1 MPMRKLWTLAQF
13 ARWAGLSRSTV
24 YRLRRNGELEF
35 VRLGRALRIDAAE
48 ARAWIERRRE
58 SHSGSPGL
66 TGKN

>member
-1 MPMRKLWTLAQF
+1 MRKLLTLAQF

-24 YRLRRNGELEF
+24 YRLRRDGELQF

-58 SHSGSPGL
+58 SQSRAAGL
-66 TGKN
+66 LGKD